1 VPVSNQ
7 FREIDRSQPITL
19 PGNLEGWLD
28 GHDLAH
34 FIVEVVE
41 VLDTREIE
49 EAYRGGGSAP
59 YPPKMLLGLLFYCY
73 AKGIFSS
80 RKIER
85 ATYELIPVLYLAGGT
100 HPDHDSIN
108 TFRRRFLP
116 QFEALFVQVLLMA
129 HELGVLKLGDVSL
142 DGTKIEANASK
153 HHAMSWGYA
162 ERLEQQLK
170 AEVQTLLE
178 RAAAVDGPGAVDID
192 LPAELKRR
200 EDRLAKIAEVKT
212 EIERRAAA
220 RYAEEQAAH
229 AAKLAG
235 RAAQEQA
242 RGRKFG
248 GKPPQVPTPGPRA
261 EDQVNFTDGES
272 RIMPVAG
279 GGFKQAYNAQATV
292 TMGSLLIIGAH
303 VTQHAN
309 DQQEIEPALAELAKL
324 PERVGTVERMTA
336 DNGYL
341 SKGNV
346 NRLVDARIE
355 PLIAVGRQSHHEA
368 LEERLAPVPDTPQ
381 SPDAVTA
388 MKHQLKTPEGKAL
401 YAKRKTTSEPV
412 FGIIK
417 EVMGFRRFLL
427 RSLDKVKGEWRLV
440 CLAYNLKRLCV
451 LNQGVIA
458 S

>member
-1 VPVSNQ
+1 MSNQ
-7 FREIDRSQPITL
+7 FLEIDRSQPITL

-28 GHDLAH
+28 GNDLAH

-41 VLDTREIE
+41 ALDTHEIE
-49 EAYRGGGSAP
+49 AAYRGGGSAP
-59 YPPKMLLGLLFYCY
+59 YPPKMLLALLFYCY

-85 ATYELIPVLYLAGGT
+85 ATYELIPVLYLTGGL

-108 TFRRRFLP
+108 SFRRRFLP
-116 QFEALFVQVLLMA
+116 QFEALFVQVLLIA

-142 DGTKIEANASK
+142 DGTKIAANASK
-153 HHAMSWGYA
+153 HRAMSWAYA
-162 ERLEQQLK
+162 ERLEHQLQ

-178 RAAAVDGPGAVDID
+178 RAAAVEGPGAVDID
-192 LPAELKRR
+192 LPAELQRR
-200 EDRLAKIAEVKT
+200 EDRLAKIAEVKA
-212 EIERRAAA
+212 EIERRAQA
-220 RYAEEQAAH
+220 RYAQEQAAH
-229 AAKLAG
+229 AAKLAE
-235 RAAQEQA
+235 RAAKEQA
-242 RGRKFG
+242 RGRKLG
-248 GKPPQVPTPGPRA
+248 GKPPQAPTPGPRPD
-261 EDQVNFTDGES
+261 DQVNFTDGDS

-279 GGFKQAYNAQATV
+279 GGFAQAYNAQATV
-292 TMGSLLIIGAH
+292 TMGSLLIVGAH

-309 DQQEIEPALAELAKL
+309 DKQEIEPALAELAKL
-324 PERVGTVERMTA
+324 PETLGTVERMTA

-341 SKGNV
+341 SEGNV

-368 LEERLAPVPDTPQ
+368 LAERLAPVPEAPPN
-381 SPDAVTA
+381 PDAMGA
-388 MKHQLKTPEGKAL
+388 MRHRLKTKEGKAF

-427 RSLDKVKGEWRLV
+427 RGLEAVKGEWRLV
-440 CLAYNLKRLCV
+440 CLAFNLKRLCV

>member
-1 VPVSNQ
+1 VSNQ
-7 FREIDRSQPITL
+7 FLEIDRSQPITL

-28 GHDLAH
+28 GNDLAH

-41 VLDTREIE
+41 ALDTHEIE
-49 EAYRGGGSAP
+49 AAYRGGGSAP
-59 YPPKMLLGLLFYCY
+59 YPPKMLLALLFYCY

-85 ATYELIPVLYLAGGT
+85 ATYELIPVLYLTGGL

-108 TFRRRFLP
+108 SFRRRFLP
-116 QFEALFVQVLLMA
+116 QFEALFVQVLLIA

-142 DGTKIEANASK
+142 DGTKIAANASK
-153 HHAMSWGYA
+153 HRAMSWAYA
-162 ERLEQQLK
+162 ERLEHQLP

-178 RAAAVDGPGAVDID
+178 RAAAVEGPGAVDID
-192 LPAELKRR
+192 LPAELQRR
-200 EDRLAKIAEVKT
+200 EDRLAKIAEVKA
-212 EIERRAAA
+212 EIERRAQA
-220 RYAEEQAAH
+220 RYAQEQAAH
-229 AAKLAG
+229 AAKLAE
-235 RAAQEQA
+235 RAAKEQA
-242 RGRKFG
+242 RGRKLG
-248 GKPPQVPTPGPRA
+248 GKPPQAPTPGPRPD
-261 EDQVNFTDGES
+261 DQVNFTDGDS

-279 GGFKQAYNAQATV
+279 GGFAQAYNAQATV
-292 TMGSLLIIGAH
+292 TMGSLLIVGAH

-309 DQQEIEPALAELAKL
+309 DKQEIEPALAELAKL
-324 PERVGTVERMTA
+324 PETLGTVERMTA

-341 SKGNV
+341 SEGNV

-368 LEERLAPVPDTPQ
+368 LAERLVPVPEAPPN
-381 SPDAVTA
+381 PDAMGA
-388 MKHQLKTPEGKAL
+388 MRHRLKTKEGKAF

-427 RSLDKVKGEWRLV
+427 RGLEAVKGEWRLV
-440 CLAYNLKRLCV
+440 CLAFNLKRLCV